1 MTNDWILPTTCV
13 SVFDHF
19 VRLALKG
26 LIYTHT
32 YMCVSGGRKSKFFWK
47 IFVCTK
53 WMFLFQISSKLV
65 LFFIGNDSVLWHAL
79 LFLEEAVECSQ
90 TFAQF
95 KLLLMYI
102 YANLGKLSVF
112 IFTRRYTL
120 EIDLLSFFHFHS
132 EPFKEWKL

>member
-1 MTNDWILPTTCV
+1 
-13 SVFDHF
+13 
-19 VRLALKG
+19 
-26 LIYTHT
+26 
-32 YMCVSGGRKSKFFWK
+32 
-47 IFVCTK
+47 
-53 WMFLFQISSKLV
+53 MFLFQISSKLL

-95 KLLLMYI
+95 KLLLMYV

-132 EPFKEWKL
+132 EPFKE